1 MLKVNGKVRGYG
13 KRGRELGKMSVIEIH
28 SRLIEEFRIYLIL
41 FMSLIFD
48 LIYFTWVQI
57 LVNNTLGCG

>member
-41 FMSLIFD
+41 FYEFD
-48 LIYFTWVQI
+48 F
-57 LVNNTLGCG
+57 